1 MALAGEGKLV
11 NYSKKLNAFNA
22 SDARLLVEQGVA
34 YENLNDEEKALDSF
48 YDALLVKEENPELN
62 KNLGNFYLSV
72 GNLVLAVL
80 HWKRYL
86 ETSTQEGEYFL
97 IQEQFQFFSRQ
108 LRMKNLKKQIF
119 DLSGEQTRALYK
131 IYRNMKVDRKS
142 TRLNSSHKP
151 ISYAVFCLKKKT
163 PQKAKINH
171 G

>member
-1 MALAGEGKLV
+1 MEVSIYSVIFSKVMALAGEGKLV

-80 HWKRYL
+80 HWKQYL

-108 LRMKNLKKQIF
+108 LRMKNLKKQIC

-131 IYRNMKVDRKS
+131 IYRNMKVE
-142 TRLNSSHKP
+142 LGP
-151 ISYAVFCLKKKT
+151 
-163 PQKAKINH
+163 
-171 G
+171 